1 MVSADDPYGVIPD
14 GMILGSDVLMLHTKA
29 CPRCSG
35 DLALVEDVGDTY
47 FSCVQCGYMNYQ
59 VKGGPQQLATAL
71 IPTR

>member
-1 MVSADDPYGVIPD
+1 MGTDI
-14 GMILGSDVLMLHTKA
+14 LMLHPKA

-59 VKGGPQQLATAL
+59 LKGGRDQLAPAL
-71 IPTR
+71 APST